1 MKVIV
6 VGAGPV
12 GLVTAA
18 RLAAAGIP
26 VEVLEAADRLG
37 DELRA
42 STFHP
47 PTLDLLESLAVTDRL
62 LERGL
67 ICPSW
72 QVRLH
77 PSGERVTFD
86 LSVLA
91 GETRHPYRLQVP
103 QHQLCRLLLDQLE
116 HAGVPVRFGHRVT
129 GLRQHPDRVEV
140 EIGGLVEPAEWRW
153 CTVLVGA
160 DGARSA
166 VREAAGIGFGGMTY
180 PETTIL
186 ATTTFPFQER
196 LAGLSRVNYVWS
208 PDGTFS
214 LLRLPDLWRCSLYPA
229 DGEPVA
235 EAATPPAVRRKLAR
249 VVPAA
254 GDHPVGEIRPYRV
267 HQRLADTF
275 RAGRV
280 VLAGDA
286 AHLNSPSGGMGMNG
300 GIHDAFALT
309 DALVRIA
316 GGGDWELL
324 DRYARRRRTVV
335 RDEIIGQADRN
346 RDRMWQRDPER
357 RRRELAALRRITA
370 DPVALKRHLLRT
382 SMIEGLRRAETI
394 S

>member
-1 MKVIV
+1 MIV

-18 RLAAAGIP
+18 RLAAAGVP
-26 VEVLEAADRLG
+26 VEVLEAADQLG

-42 STFHP
+42 STFYP
-47 PTLDLLESLAVTDRL
+47 PTLDLLDPLGVTGEL

-77 PSGERVTFD
+77 PTGERVTFD

-91 GETRHPYRLQVP
+91 GETGHPYRLQVP
-103 QHQLCRLLLDQLE
+103 QRELCRLLLDRLDQ
-116 HAGVPVRFGHRVT
+116 AGVPVRFGHRVT
-129 GLRQHPDRVEV
+129 GLRQDPDGVDV
-140 EIGGLVEPAEWRW
+140 EIGGLVEPGEWRR
-153 CTVLVGA
+153 CAVLVGA

-166 VREAAGIGFGGMTY
+166 VREAAGIGFPGMTY

-186 ATTTFPFQER
+186 ATTTFPFQQW
-196 LAGLSRVNYVWS
+196 LTGLSHVNYVWA
-208 PDGTFS
+208 PEGTLS
-214 LLRLPDLWRCSLYPA
+214 LLRLPDLWQCSLYPVN
-229 DGEPVA
+229 GEPVG
-235 EAATPPAVRRKLAR
+235 EAATPEAVQRKLSAI
-249 VVPAA
+249 VPDA
-254 GDHPVGEIRPYRV
+254 GGHPVGEIRPYRV

-300 GIHDAFALT
+300 GIHDAVALT

-324 DRYARRRRTVV
+324 DRYVRRRRTVV
-335 RDEIIGQADRN
+335 RDEIIQQADRN
-346 RDRMWQRDPER
+346 RDRMWLRDPALR
-357 RRRELAALRRITA
+357 HRELAALRRITA
-370 DPVALKRHLLRT
+370 DPVAHKRHLLRT

-394 S
+394 T